1 MIIIIKLLDI
11 QAITQQLILKK
22 TKIFFLGQK
31 KSFFMVKKDMK
42 KILKKTR
49 NTNNFF
55 LMEHR

>member
-11 QAITQQLILKK
+11 QATTQQLILKK
-22 TKIFFLGQK
+22 TKIFFLDQK

-49 NTNNFF
+49 NINNFF